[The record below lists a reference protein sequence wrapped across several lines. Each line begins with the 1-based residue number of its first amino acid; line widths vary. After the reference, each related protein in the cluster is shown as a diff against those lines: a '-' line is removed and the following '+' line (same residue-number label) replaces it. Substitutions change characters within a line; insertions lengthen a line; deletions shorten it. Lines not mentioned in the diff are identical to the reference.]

1 MINSESMEN
10 QSTTPLPA
18 IRGDAWGIQLT
29 VTREEREDVARAAI
43 RETLTIKQ
51 LLDRYTVTLGFQ
63 NSHLLEVLITL
74 MTTGKVVVEFRSH
87 TDRLQ
92 LREFALIM
100 TRPATIELFNEYLVN
115 SKEKKVSS
123 PEVTRRITVQLPKI
137 VPVTPR
143 NTPLRSPPV
152 P

>member
-1 MINSESMEN
+1 MEN
-10 QSTTPLPA
+10 QSTPPSA
-18 IRGDAWGIQLT
+18 GIPNDAWGIQLT
-29 VTREEREDVARAAI
+29 ITREEREDVPRLAV
-43 RETLTIKQ
+43 RETVTIKQ
-51 LLDRYTVTLGFQ
+51 LLDRYTVTLGYR
-63 NSHLLEVLITL
+63 NSHLQEVLVTL

-92 LREFALIM
+92 LRDFGRIM

-115 SKEKKVSS
+115 SKEQKISG
-123 PEVTRRITVQLPKI
+123 PEVTKRITVQLPKI

-143 NTPLRSPPV
+143 NTPPLRAPPV